1 MDLLSALLPSEPVL
15 SPETYFVD
23 EGKRPITSNLN
34 EKRLTVSYCTGIIH
48 KKRYRLPGKKEQFP
62 IGFLDLSTT
71 PSSLPTYFIPYSSY
85 FLFCNHHGKLKRL
98 NSVYF
103 QS

>member
-34 EKRLTVSYCTGIIH
+34 Y
-48 KKRYRLPGKKEQFP
+48 
-62 IGFLDLSTT
+62 
-71 PSSLPTYFIPYSSY
+71 
-85 FLFCNHHGKLKRL
+85 KLL
-98 NSVYF
+98 LYWYHT
-103 QS
+103 